1 MPRNL
6 RVALACVASVAVA
19 ESATA
24 ATSISDYFNRTSA
37 GESLTAPF
45 TDTDGVATANTYSG
59 FVEVLVS
66 GTGNSFASFTN
77 DAFYILEFNAA
88 QEFFWHLG
96 IGTTAE
102 PLAPFNPFT
111 GAQRLITFI
120 DGVGFVPPNTIPAF
134 EPTNSYRFV
143 INAGATATPLSFGV
157 IDENFTDNAGAFEVQ
172 AWQLSDPIPEPA
184 TWLTMMFGFGAV
196 GAAMRARRRRLV
208 LAA

>member
-1 MPRNL
+1 MPRPL
-6 RVALACVASVAVA
+6 RVALACVACLAFA
-19 ESATA
+19 EAAPA
-24 ATSISDYFNRTSA
+24 ATSISDYFTRTSP

-45 TDTDGVATANTYSG
+45 TDTDGVATANSYSG

-96 IGTTAE
+96 IGTAAE
-102 PLAPFNPFT
+102 PLAPFNPFR

-120 DGVGFVPPNTIPAF
+120 DGVGFVPQNTIPAF
-134 EPTNSYRFV
+134 DPTNSYHFV
-143 INAGATATPLSFGV
+143 INAGVDATPLSFGV
-157 IDENFTDNAGAFEVQ
+157 IDEVFTDNGGAFAVQ

-184 TWLTMMFGFGAV
+184 TWLMTIFGFGAI
-196 GAAMRARRRRLV
+196 GAAMRARRRRLMQ
-208 LAA
+208 AA